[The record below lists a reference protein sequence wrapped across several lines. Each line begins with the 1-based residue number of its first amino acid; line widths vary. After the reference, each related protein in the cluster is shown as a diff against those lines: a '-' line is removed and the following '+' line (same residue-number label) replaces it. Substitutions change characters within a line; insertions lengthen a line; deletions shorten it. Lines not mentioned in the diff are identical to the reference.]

1 MCIIQRRW
9 GKGKGEPFFAAEP
22 AYVFDLSE
30 EKIPSD
36 SNRGEGERRKS
47 AKGLYKSRTPS
58 ILAAPQEKQNE
69 KGERA
74 STNYKAMDF
83 LLLL

>member
-36 SNRGEGERRKS
+36 SNRGEREGRKA
-47 AKGLYKSRTPS
+47 AKGLYKSRTLS
-58 ILAAPQEKQNE
+58 ILAAPQENKTK
-69 KGERA
+69 KGGEPPTIKPWI
-74 STNYKAMDF
+74 SCS
-83 LLLL
+83 